1 MANILIGLVI
11 AMFLIVAVYVGYN
24 ASQEYSEGAGG
35 QMSVLQTQPLADP
48 IALSADRGAAVWWL
62 GQAGFLIAQGG
73 LRIVVDA
80 YHHSS
85 RRVCFCLLGHE
96 HLA

>member
-35 QMSVLQTQPLADP
+35 HSIPIDLSIMETTPELLQIIEKQN
-48 IALSADRGAAVWWL
+48 
-62 GQAGFLIAQGG
+62 GFKSI
-73 LRIVVDA
+73 I
-80 YHHSS
+80 
-85 RRVCFCLLGHE
+85 
-96 HLA
+96 